1 MSPQEYL
8 KELLEARPDTVD
20 GVDIWTS
27 KNVVIADLV
36 IGTLLKQVR
45 DLGTAGRE
53 IADLV
58 DLQDIDG
65 PTKQLVDTMLTALYE
80 TKKARFVKSD
90 SFRELGLGK
99 KSKKTVEEATKQSME
114 DAKDSIMSLLKIA
127 GDEKDDNMLSAL
139 YEAFS
144 MMENVNTLDDFDNWA
159 RKTILGGALEQGGAN
174 RTGAMIRELEGV
186 MSHSIL
192 SGPKTPIRAIM
203 GTSTATF
210 LRPLAQSLGAILRLP
225 FDGNVADVRASLASV
240 NGLIEA
246 IPCLLYTSPSPRD

>member
-1 MSPQEYL
+1 MKGGTDDATVERLMKGLMSSQKFAKELAEAKGDRKALAAKFREAVEGHQRITQGRNALEMSPQEYL

-36 IGTLLKQVR
+36 VGTLLKQVR

-127 GDEKDDNMLSAL
+127 GDEKDDNMLS
-139 YEAFS
+139 
-144 MMENVNTLDDFDNWA
+144 
-159 RKTILGGALEQGGAN
+159 
-174 RTGAMIRELEGV
+174 
-186 MSHSIL
+186 
-192 SGPKTPIRAIM
+192 
-203 GTSTATF
+203 
-210 LRPLAQSLGAILRLP
+210 
-225 FDGNVADVRASLASV
+225 
-240 NGLIEA
+240 LIH
-246 IPCLLYTSPSPRD
+246 I